1 MEGRGLTGSPE
12 TGASGDTG
20 VFGRIGASGIVA
32 IVRVSSVEEAA
43 ETGLRLIDAGLDVI
57 EVSFNTPGATG
68 AIERLIAE
76 RPEALVG
83 AGTVLTAGEAR
94 SAVAAGA
101 RFLLSPAYGEE
112 VLAVAAEAGL
122 PYIPGVFTAGDVWRC
137 VDAGLDVLKL
147 FPAAPLGPPGMRA
160 LLEPFPAVRC
170 LPTGG
175 ITVEA
180 AGEWLRAGAFA
191 LGMGGALSRAT
202 DPAKAAASI
211 RAAMAP
217 TA

>member
-1 MEGRGLTGSPE
+1 MTGLAE
-12 TGASGDTG
+12 TGIGDNTAL
-20 VFGRIGASGIVA
+20 FDRMGATGIVA
-32 IVRVSSVEEAA
+32 IVRVASSKEAT

-57 EVSFNTPGATG
+57 EVSFNTPEATS

-76 RPEALVG
+76 RPEAVVG

-112 VLAVAAEAGL
+112 VLAVAADAGL

-137 VDAGLDVLKL
+137 LNAGLDVLKL
-147 FPAAPLGPPGMRA
+147 FPAASLGPSGMRA
-160 LLEPFPAVRC
+160 LLEPFPTVRC
-170 LPTGG
+170 VPTGG
-175 ITVEA
+175 ITIEA
-180 AGEWLRAGAFA
+180 AGEWLRSGAFA

-202 DPAKAAASI
+202 DPAKAATSI
-211 RAAMAP
+211 RAAMSAG
-217 TA
+217 

>member
-1 MEGRGLTGSPE
+1 MSGSFE
-12 TGASGDTG
+12 TGTSGG
-20 VFGRIGASGIVA
+20 SSVFGRIGTTRIVA
-32 IVRVSSVEEAA
+32 IVRAASVEEAT

-83 AGTVLTAGEAR
+83 AGTVLKAGEAR
-94 SAVAAGA
+94 SAAAAGA
-101 RFLLSPAYGEE
+101 RFLLSPAYGPE
-112 VLAVAAEAGL
+112 VLAVAAETGL
-122 PYIPGVFTAGDVWRC
+122 SYIPGVFTAGDVWRC
-137 VDAGLDVLKL
+137 LAAGLNVLKL
-147 FPAAPLGPPGMRA
+147 FPAAPLGPAGMRA
-160 LLEPFPAVRC
+160 LLEPFPSVRC

-191 LGMGGALSRAT
+191 LGMGGALSKAK

-211 RAAMAP
+211 REAM
-217 TA
+217 TTV